1 MKERKQN
8 YDRLMGFALDQGLS
22 LFGVAD
28 VAGIR
33 EEFSLEGKLREKFDW
48 GISLG
53 KRLLDAVLEEI
64 KDRPTRLYF
73 HHYRQLNFFLD
84 RAAFLL
90 SSYIQDR
97 PTRLYFHHYRQLNFF
112 LDRAA
117 FLLSS
122 YIQESGFQ
130 ALPIPASQIIDW
142 DRQKAHLSHKKVGY
156 LAGLGFIG
164 RSNLL
169 VNPELGAR
177 FRLVTVLTDMPLEA
191 DKPLEG
197 DCGTCM
203 KCLEPCPA
211 QAIAEK
217 KEEFDHRAC
226 FEKLKEFKKSGI
238 VGQHIC
244 GVCVKACPGFKR
256 E

>member
-8 YDRLMGFALDQGLS
+8 YDKLMGFALDQGLS

-28 VAGIR
+28 VVGIR
-33 EEFSLEGKLREKFDW
+33 EEFSLARELRERFDR

-53 KRLLDAVLEEI
+53 KRLLDAVLEDIE
-64 KDRPTRLYF
+64 DRPTRLYF

-90 SSYIQDR
+90 SSYIQD
-97 PTRLYFHHYRQLNFF
+97 
-112 LDRAA
+112 
-117 FLLSS
+117 
-122 YIQESGFQ
+122 SGFQ

-142 DRQKAHLSHKKVGY
+142 DRQRAHLSHKKVGY

-169 VNPELGAR
+169 VNPELGAK

-197 DCGTCM
+197 DCGTCI

-211 QAIAEK
+211 QAIREK

-226 FEKLKEFKKSGI
+226 FEKLKEFRKMGI

-244 GVCVKACPGFKR
+244 GICVKACSGLKR
-256 E
+256 GEKD

>member
-8 YDRLMGFALDQGLS
+8 YERLIGYAMDQGLS

-28 VAGIR
+28 IAGIR
-33 EEFSLEGKLREKFDW
+33 EEFSLARELREKFDR

-53 KRLLDAVLEEI
+53 KRLLDAVLEDI
-64 KDRPTRLYF
+64 K
-73 HHYRQLNFFLD
+73 
-84 RAAFLL
+84 
-90 SSYIQDR
+90 DR

-142 DRQKAHLSHKKVGY
+142 ERQRAHLSHKKVGY

-164 RSNLL
+164 RNNLL
-169 VNPELGAR
+169 VNPELGAK

-203 KCLEPCPA
+203 NCLEPCPA
-211 QAIAEK
+211 QAIKEK

-226 FEKLKEFKKSGI
+226 FEKLKEFRKMGI

-244 GVCVKACPGFKR
+244 GICVKACSGVKR
-256 E
+256 D

>member
-8 YDRLMGFALDQGLS
+8 YERLIGFALDQGLS

-28 VAGIR
+28 IAGIR
-33 EEFSLEGKLREKFDW
+33 EEFSLAGKLREKFDW

-53 KRLLDAVLEEI
+53 KRLLDAPLEDIE
-64 KDRPTRLYF
+64 DRPT
-73 HHYRQLNFFLD
+73 
-84 RAAFLL
+84 
-90 SSYIQDR
+90 
-97 PTRLYFHHYRQLNFF
+97 PLYFHHYRQLNFF

-142 DRQKAHLSHKKVGY
+142 EKQRAHLSHKKVGY

-197 DCGTCM
+197 DCGTCR
-203 KCLEPCPA
+203 KCLKPCPA
-211 QAIAEK
+211 QAIGEK

-226 FEKLKEFKKSGI
+226 FEKLKEFRKMGI

-244 GVCVKACPGFKR
+244 GICVKACSGLKR
-256 E
+256 D